1 MENIPVCNLNFALHV
16 AASAMPCQCAEHKHG
31 DRQAEQGQGK
41 QLLQLQS
48 PRLWPGIL
56 KQAACKINSTR
67 QKAAQCRLQEELL
80 HTLA

>member
-1 MENIPVCNLNFALHV
+1 MENIPVCNLNFALPV
-16 AASAMPCQCAEHKHG
+16 CRMKVKMQ
-31 DRQAEQGQGK
+31 Q